1 MRPNIIHPRR
11 IHAAAAA
18 TFMLAMSLS
27 LFSGTA
33 SAGTHQD
40 APTAPT
46 RSTAHHGLLTD
57 AHTLTLAPEFDH
69 AGTPIAQRR
78 RTTRTT
84 RTRRRYYRSRVYYG
98 PRAVVVAP
106 SAPPARTVVTD
117 PPLRK
122 RRSHRGYSLA
132 LRATSLNYGSTQLD
146 RGTLEGDSIAGFGLA
161 LRRDLDKH
169 WGVEFALDLAGG
181 QDDLRQIAVT
191 PMSVSLF
198 ARLFPE
204 SMLDIY
210 GLGGVNVTHT
220 IIDNAQLA
228 DESFI
233 QLGAH
238 LGVGAEVKLGHF
250 LLTTDVRYLFLQPR
264 PDPTPTRNVS
274 EQGLTAE
281 DDTPQQ
287 PPPRVT
293 EDWNDG
299 IQVSLGLGYRW

>member
-1 MRPNIIHPRR
+1 MRHNTTPPQRLNI
-11 IHAAAAA
+11 AAAA
-18 TFMLAMSLS
+18 TFTLAMSLV
-27 LFSGTA
+27 LFTGAA

-40 APTAPT
+40 APPATTLSAP
-46 RSTAHHGLLTD
+46 AQGLLTHD
-57 AHTLTLAPEFDH
+57 RALKLSPEFHH
-69 AGTPIAQRR
+69 AEATIAQRR

-84 RTRRRYYRSRVYYG
+84 RTRRRYYRSRVSYG
-98 PRAVVVAP
+98 PRTVVVAP

-132 LRATSLNYGSTQLD
+132 LRATSLSYGSTQLD

-250 LLTTDVRYLFLQPR
+250 LLTTDVRYLFLQSR
-264 PDPTPTRNVS
+264 PDPTPTRSVS
-274 EQGLTAE
+274 EQGLIAE
-281 DDTPQQ
+281 DDTPQE